1 MTTIAR
7 RRDDHLTIGSLSVPQ
22 RLRAVGL
29 VIAATR
35 ANAREAE

>member
-7 RRDDHLTIGSLSVPQ
+7 RRDDHLMTGSLSAPQ
-22 RLRAVGL
+22 RLRAAGL